1 MPIKY
6 IEFLLIDGKKE
17 RMAVSYYTRK
27 QFIIMLN
34 LIKNNMK
41 VSGNVNRLNIDEIMQ
56 EWHSLVGEK
65 NKQIDYLL

>member
-41 VSGNVNRLNIDEIMQ
+41 VSENVNRLNIDEIMQ